1 MSTRHRKKTAPS
13 HRVIKG
19 LQSII
24 KEKKM
29 SNEPERKYTVYSEN
43 KSKNYVRFLIKN
55 DGSEDSEAIFL
66 KD

>member
-1 MSTRHRKKTAPS
+1 MSTRNRKKTVPS
-13 HRVIKG
+13 HRVIKL

-29 SNEPERKYTVYSEN
+29 SNEPERKYIVHSEN

-55 DGSEDSEAIFL
+55 NGSEKTVKQHF
-66 KD
+66 